1 MTSSLVIEICNI
13 DAIERHPN
21 ANRLAIATIKGWKT
35 CIGYDPETKTADFKP
50 GDSAVYF
57 PPDSILPPELAEKL
71 NVVNYCSTLPKNYD
85 ETTPP
90 GYRVKAARLR
100 GFASYGFASRLESVG
115 LAGQVELGA
124 DVAEILGVTKYVPPV
139 KANAGDAE
147 PDYPAFHKYSSIE
160 NIGNFPT
167 LIPEGEL
174 VVISE
179 KLHGSNNRV
188 GIVRNKAGD
197 WEFMCGSNE
206 IRRKEFDSKGN
217 RSSHWN
223 LLTDEI
229 RTMLIQIVGILGAGQ
244 SVIIFNELFGPGIQ
258 DMHYGQEKQSN
269 RVFDIAVDHVY
280 LDHDVTED
288 LCEQFNVHMVP
299 ILYEGPFSPT
309 VVQKFTDGP
318 TMIANI
324 AEGKKKFTGREGVV
338 IKTVKEQISPL
349 TNGRM
354 ILKSISVDYL
364 ARKGGTDN
372 E

>member
-13 DAIERHPN
+13 DAIEPHPN
-21 ANRLAIATIKGWKT
+21 ADRLAIATIKGWKT
-35 CIGYDPETKTADFKP
+35 CVGYDPETKTADFKP

-85 ETTPP
+85 GTTPP

-139 KANAGDAE
+139 KVNAGDAE
-147 PDYPAFHKYSSIE
+147 PDHPAFHKYSSIE

-167 LIPEGEL
+167 LIPEGEP
-174 VVISE
+174 VVVTE
-179 KLHGSNNRV
+179 KIHGSNNRV
-188 GIVRNKAGD
+188 GIIRNPD
-197 WEFMCGSNE
+197 YEWEFMCGSNE
-206 IRRKEFDSKGN
+206 IRRKEFDAKGN
-217 RSSHWN
+217 RSSHWIS
-223 LLTDEI
+223 LTDEM
-229 RTMLIQIVGILGAGQ
+229 RAMLQEIMCKFDAVH
-244 SVIIFNELFGPGIQ
+244 SVIVFNELFGPGIQ
-258 DMHYGQEKQSN
+258 DMHYGQAKQSN
-269 RVFDIAVDHVY
+269 RVFDIAVDHHY
-280 LDHDVTED
+280 LDHED
-288 LCEQFNVHMVP
+288 TKSLCEQFDIPMVP
-299 ILYEGPFSPT
+299 RLYEGPFSADIIR
-309 VVQKFTDGP
+309 QLTDGP
-318 TMIANI
+318 TLV
-324 AEGKKKFTGREGVV
+324 AEIPEDKKKFNGREGVV
-338 IKTVKEQISPL
+338 VKTATEQISPL